1 MKILVTGAAGF
12 IGSSYVRQ
20 VLAAHPEDEIVS
32 LDLLTYAGNTANLED
47 LKDESRHRFVQGNI
61 ADVDLVED
69 LVPTV
74 DAVVNFA
81 AESHV
86 DRSLLDP
93 ESFLRTNVQGVY
105 TLLDAVRRH
114 GKRMV
119 QVSTDEVYG
128 TVPEGEHTS
137 ETHPLKPRSPYSAS
151 KAGAE
156 LFCQSFFVS
165 FGTDVLITRGSNT
178 IGPRQYPEKVI
189 PLFVTNA
196 LLDQPL
202 PVYGDGL
209 QIRDW
214 MHAED
219 HAAGIDLVLRKGR
232 SGEAYNVGAGN
243 DHPNIDMVRL
253 ILNRLGKSEDL
264 IAWVPDRAGHDRRYS
279 MTMDKIHNE
288 LGWAPKRNFEQTL
301 NDTIDWYVANPEWW
315 QAIRQGTPEFQAYYD
330 KQYGWRLEAANS
342 GKEAVPTS

>member
-20 VLAAHPEDEIVS
+20 VLAAHPEDQIVS
-32 LDLLTYAGNTANLED
+32 LDSLTYAGNPANLAE
-47 LKDESRHRFVQGNI
+47 LRDESRHRFVQGNI
-61 ADVDLVED
+61 ADSALIED
-69 LVPTV
+69 LVQEA

-93 ESFLRTNVQGVY
+93 EAFLRTNVQGVY

-137 ETHPLKPRSPYSAS
+137 ESHPLKPRSPYSAS

-196 LLDQPL
+196 LLDQSL

-232 SGEAYNVGAGN
+232 SGDAYNVGAGN

-279 MTMDKIHNE
+279 MTMEKIQSE
-288 LGWAPKRNFEQTL
+288 LGWEPKRNFEQTL
-301 NDTIDWYVANPEWW
+301 NDTIDWYVNNQEWW
-315 QAIRQGTPEFQAYYD
+315 QAIRKGSPEFQQYYD
-330 KQYGWRLEAANS
+330 KQYGWRLESANS
-342 GKEAVPTS
+342 GKEAVSTT

>member
-20 VLAAHPEDEIVS
+20 VLAANPEDEVVS
-32 LDLLTYAGNTANLED
+32 LDLLTYAGNLINLEEV
-47 LKDESRHRFVQGNI
+47 KDDPRHRFVKGDI
-61 ADVDLVED
+61 ADAVLVDDLVRE
-69 LVPTV
+69 V

-93 ESFLRTNVQGVY
+93 ESFLRSNVHGVY
-105 TLLDAVRRH
+105 ILLDAVRRH

-128 TVPEGEHTS
+128 TVPEGEHTA
-137 ETHPLKPRSPYSAS
+137 ETHPLRPRSPYSAS
-151 KAGAE
+151 KAGGE

-196 LLDQPL
+196 LMDQKL

-253 ILNRLGKSEDL
+253 ILRRLGKSDDL
-264 IAWVPDRAGHDRRYS
+264 IAWVPDRPGHDRRYS
-279 MTMDKIHNE
+279 MTMDKIRTE
-288 LGWAPKRNFEQTL
+288 LGWAPERNFEQTI
-301 NDTIDWYVANPEWW
+301 NDTIDWYVSNPEWW
-315 QAIRQGTPEFQAYYD
+315 QAIRQDSPEFQQYYD
-330 KQYGWRLEAANS
+330 KQYGWRLEVAAN
-342 GKEAVPTS
+342 GKEAVPSS

>member
-20 VLAAHPEDEIVS
+20 VLKAYPEDEIVS
-32 LDLLTYAGNTANLED
+32 LDSMTYAGNPANLSEFEQ
-47 LKDESRHRFVQGNI
+47 ESRHRFVQGDI
-61 ADVDLVED
+61 ADSALVDD
-69 LVPTV
+69 LIGNV

-93 ESFLRTNVQGVY
+93 ESFLRTNVQAVY
-105 TLLDAVRRH
+105 TLLDAVKRH

-128 TVPEGEHTS
+128 TVPEGEHTAES
-137 ETHPLKPRSPYSAS
+137 HPLKPRSPYSAS

-196 LLDQPL
+196 LMDQSL

-232 SGEAYNVGAGN
+232 SGESYNVGAGN
-243 DHPNIDMVRL
+243 DRPNIDMVRL
-253 ILNRLGKSEDL
+253 ILERLGKPESL

-279 MTMDKIHNE
+279 MTMDKIQSE
-288 LGWAPKRNFEQTL
+288 LGWSPKRNFEQTL
-301 NDTIDWYVANPEWW
+301 NDTIDWYVNNPEWW
-315 QAIRQGTPEFQAYYD
+315 QAIRQGSPEFQKYYNT
-330 KQYGWRLEAANS
+330 QYGWRLEAATS
-342 GKEAVPTS
+342 GKEAVSGS